1 VAQENLSK
9 LNFRLACALGNEKRP
24 ASASAVTSPELSGAP
39 EGEKTIRS
47 SDTSMAKD
55 FTKLQELK
63 DIVGNF
69 SSPSI
74 DPENLRNWIRGT
86 FPK

>member
-1 VAQENLSK
+1 
-9 LNFRLACALGNEKRP
+9 
-24 ASASAVTSPELSGAP
+24 LSGAP

-47 SDTSMAKD
+47 SATSIAKD